1 MTETLH
7 HPTPNPLL
15 QPWDTPHGLPPFS
28 RFEPAHFQPAFEA
41 AMQAHHGELQAIAQ
55 QAEAPSFD
63 NTVAALDR
71 SGRLLGRIESVFF
84 NLTASETS
92 PALQAVQREM
102 AGPLAAH
109 ANSVYMNAALFAR
122 VDALHAVHDTLGLSP
137 EQLRLL
143 ERIHFDFVSSGA
155 RLKSDAQQR
164 YAAVMEELAR
174 LTTLFGQN
182 VLHDEASYQ
191 LVLCTEDELA
201 GLPGF
206 VRDAARQAARDR
218 GLEDDPQAH
227 VITLSR
233 SLIVPFLTFSARRD
247 LREQAWRAWTSRGE
261 HPGEHDNR
269 EVARAI
275 LKLRGEQARL
285 HGYAS
290 FADYA
295 LVDRMA
301 GTQQAVRQLLDEV
314 WPRALVAVERERQM
328 LRAAMVDA
336 GQGADTVIEPWD
348 WRVWA
353 EKVRVARYAVDDAE
367 VKPYFQLDRMV
378 QAAFDCAGRLF
389 GLQFTHRPDLPV
401 YHPDVKAYEVR
412 DAAGQVCGIFLQDNF
427 ARPSKRSG
435 AWMSSLR
442 WQNRNV
448 PHGVTL
454 QSHAGASLA
463 VGAGGAEIPVILNN
477 PNFAKGAPGAP
488 TLLSMDDVRT
498 LFHEFGHGLHGLLS
512 NVTYERLSG
521 TQVLR
526 DFVELPS
533 QMFEHW
539 TSEPVVLKQHAR
551 HWQTDEPIP
560 DELLERIQRARR
572 FNQGYETVRYT
583 ASALVDMAVHSL
595 TDEEPP
601 ADLCAFEAQELQRL
615 DLPHGVGLN
624 HRLVHFQHLFSG
636 SGYAAGYYVYLWA
649 EVLDADAFDAFVE
662 AGDPF
667 DPQVAQALQRFIY
680 GSGNSL
686 EPRAAFAAFRGRSAQ
701 VEPMLRKKGLITDAE
716 TV

>member
-1 MTETLH
+1 MTEASA
-7 HPTPNPLL
+7 TPAANPLL
-15 QPWDTPHGLPPFS
+15 QAWATPHGLPPFS
-28 RFEPAHFQPAFEA
+28 QFQPVHFAPAFQA
-41 AMQAHHGELQAIAQ
+41 AMQAHRNELDAIAGQ
-55 QAEAPSFD
+55 PAEPNFD
-63 NTVAALDR
+63 NTVAAFDR
-71 SGRLLGRIESVFF
+71 TGRLLGRIESVFY

-122 VDALHAVHDTLGLSP
+122 IDALYEARSTLGLTP

-155 RLKSDAQQR
+155 RLQGPAQAR

-174 LTTLFGQN
+174 LTTQFGQN
-182 VLHDEASYQ
+182 VLYDEASYQ
-191 LVLCTEDELA
+191 LVLRTEDELA

-218 GLEDDPQAH
+218 GLQDDPQAH

-261 HPGEHDNR
+261 HPGDHDNR

-275 LKLRGEQARL
+275 LKLRSEQARL

-290 FADYA
+290 YADYA

-314 WPRALVAVERERQM
+314 WPRALAAVERERQM
-328 LRAAMVDA
+328 LRAALVDA

-348 WRVWA
+348 WRFWA

-389 GLQFTHRPDLPV
+389 GLTFTHRPDLPV
-401 YHPDVKAYEVR
+401 YHPEVKAYDVR
-412 DAAGQVCGIFLQDNF
+412 NAAGQVCGIFLQDNF

-442 WQNRNV
+442 LQNRNV
-448 PHGVTL
+448 PQGVAL
-454 QSHAGASLA
+454 QSHGGASLA
-463 VGAGGAEIPVILNN
+463 VAPGVAEIPVLLNN
-477 PNFAKGAPGAP
+477 NNFAKGAPGAP

-533 QMFEHW
+533 QLFEHW
-539 TSEPVVLKQHAR
+539 TSEPAVLKQHAR

-560 DELLERIQRARR
+560 DDLLARIQQARR

-595 TDEEPP
+595 TDDEPP

-615 DLPHGVGLN
+615 GLPHGVGLN

-667 DPQVAQALQRFIY
+667 NPQVAQALQRFIY

-686 EPRAAFAAFRGRSAQ
+686 EPRAAFVAFRGRAAQ
-701 VEPMLRKKGLITDAE
+701 VEPMLRKKGLIPDAQ